1 MGRKILL
8 DLGPLC
14 RALGRQRSRF
24 ILIALEIALTLAI
37 ATNCVNLLM
46 DLRRVMLRPSGLDE
60 ANQISVAVRPFS
72 EDLRDEAA
80 GRQSR
85 LLDLERLRQI
95 PGVKAAI
102 ILNSIPLSGGGSS
115 TGRRPAG
122 TEITPVQ
129 APYFDVTSQ
138 AVQAFGVEI
147 SAGRDFVPEDF
158 LAEGGT
164 KNILISESL
173 GRKLFPEGNIV
184 GQKIQSRVGSDVQTI
199 VGVISTMS
207 SSWPDSDLY
216 GDAML
221 VPTQD
226 PGYREFSNFL
236 VRTEPGRRDEVAAL
250 VDRALLE
257 RHQGRLVEVQTMA
270 EVRGDTFRNSVG
282 LIRLLSAVVILLV
295 LVTALGIAGL
305 TSFSV
310 TQRIKQ
316 IGTRRAL
323 GATRLD
329 ILRYFLVENWIVT
342 TAGLIVGVAASLGLN
357 SALLSWADA
366 PRLSFALIAGGMLL
380 LWMVGLGA
388 AFAPARR
395 AMMLPPVIATRS
407 V

>member
-1 MGRKILL
+1 MGRKLLL

-37 ATNCVNLLM
+37 ATNCINLLI
-46 DLRRVMLRPSGLDE
+46 DLRNVMLRPSGMDE
-60 ANQISVAVRPFS
+60 ENQISVGVRPFS

-95 PGVKAAI
+95 PGVKAAAMI
-102 ILNSIPLSGGGSS
+102 NAVPLSGGGSS

-122 TEITPVQ
+122 SEITPIQ
-129 APYFDVTSQ
+129 APYFEVTNQ
-138 AVQAFGVEI
+138 AVQAFGVEL

-158 LAEGGT
+158 LIENN

-173 GRKLFPEGNIV
+173 GRKLFPEGNLV
-184 GQKIQSRVGSDVQTI
+184 GQKIQSRVGDEVQTI
-199 VGVISTMS
+199 VGVVATMS
-207 SSWPDSDLY
+207 SAWPDSSLY
-216 GDAML
+216 GDAIM
-221 VPTQD
+221 VPTVD
-226 PGYREFSNFL
+226 VGYREYSRFL

-250 VDRALLE
+250 IDRALLE

-282 LIRLLSAVVILLV
+282 LIRLLSGVVILLV

-342 TAGLIVGVAASLGLN
+342 TAGLVVGVAASLGLN
-357 SALLSWADA
+357 SALLNWADA
-366 PRLSFALIAGGMLL
+366 PRLSFALIAGGMVM

>member
-37 ATNCVNLLM
+37 ATNCVNLLL
-46 DLRRVMLRPSGLDE
+46 DLRRVMLRPSGMDE

-72 EDLRDEAA
+72 DDLRDDEA
-80 GRQSR
+80 GRQAR
-85 LLDLERLRQI
+85 RLDLERLRQI
-95 PGVKAAI
+95 PGVKAVVAI
-102 ILNSIPLSGGGSS
+102 SSMPLSGGGSS
-115 TGRRPAG
+115 SGRRAAG
-122 TEITPVQ
+122 SEINNIQ
-129 APYFDVTSQ
+129 APYFLVSDQ
-138 AVQAFGVEI
+138 AVAALGVELVE
-147 SAGRDFVPEDF
+147 GRELEPDDF
-158 LAEGGT
+158 LAE
-164 KNILISESL
+164 KNENILVTESF
-173 GRKLFPEGNIV
+173 GRKLFPEGSLV
-184 GQKIQSRVGSDVQTI
+184 GKKIENRTADVTQTI
-199 VGVISTMS
+199 VGVIATLSNA
-207 SSWPDSDLY
+207 WPDSSFY

-221 VPTQD
+221 VPSKD
-226 PGYREFSNFL
+226 PGFREFYRFL
-236 VRTEPGRRDEVAAL
+236 VRSEPGRRDEVAAL

-257 RHQGRLVEVQTMA
+257 RHQGRLIEVETMA
-270 EVRGDTFRNSVG
+270 EVRGDTFRDSVG
-282 LIRLLSAVVILLV
+282 LIRLLSGVVVLLV

-310 TQRIKQ
+310 TQRTKQ

-323 GATRLD
+323 GASRLD

-342 TAGLIVGVAASLGLN
+342 TAGLVVGIAASLALN

-366 PRLSFALIAGGMLL
+366 PKLSYALIGGGMLL
-380 LWMVGLGA
+380 LWLIGLGA

-395 AMMLPPVIATRS
+395 AMLLPPVIATRS

>member
-24 ILIALEIALTLAI
+24 VLIALEIALTLAI
-37 ATNCVNLLM
+37 VTNCVNLLL
-46 DLRRVMLRPSGLDE
+46 DLREVMMRPSGLDE
-60 ANQISVAVRPFS
+60 VNQIAVAVRPFAA
-72 EDLRDEAA
+72 DLHDEEAS
-80 GRQSR
+80 RQAR
-85 LLDLERLRQI
+85 RLDLERLRQI
-95 PGVKAAI
+95 PGVKSAVGI
-102 ILNSIPLSGGGSS
+102 SSMPLSGGGSS
-115 TGRRPAG
+115 TGRRPEG
-122 TEITPVQ
+122 SEVTPLQ
-129 APYFDVTSQ
+129 APYFNITEQ
-138 AVQAFGVEI
+138 AVQALGVEI
-147 SAGRDFVPEDF
+147 ASGRDFTPEDF
-158 LAEGGT
+158 VPTET
-164 KNILISESL
+164 PNILISDSL
-173 GRKLFPEGNIV
+173 ARKLFPDGDAV
-184 GQKIQSRVGSDVQTI
+184 GKKISSRIGDTTQTI
-199 VGVISTMS
+199 VGVLTRMS
-207 SSWPDSDLY
+207 SAWPDSTIY

-221 VPTQD
+221 VPDPD
-226 PGYREFSNFL
+226 PGSREFYRFL
-236 VRTEPGRRDEVAAL
+236 IRAEPGRRDEVAAL

-257 RHQGRLVEVQTMA
+257 RHEGRLIEVQTMS

-282 LIRLLSAVVILLV
+282 LIRLLSAVVVMLV

-323 GATRLD
+323 GASRMD

-342 TAGLIVGVAASLGLN
+342 TAGLLVGIAASLGLN

-366 PRLSFALIAGGMLL
+366 PRLSFALIAGGMVL
-380 LWMVGLGA
+380 LWAIGLGA

>member
-1 MGRKILL
+1 MGRKLLL

-37 ATNCVNLLM
+37 ATNCINLLI
-46 DLRRVMLRPSGLDE
+46 DLRNVMLRPSGMDE
-60 ANQISVAVRPFS
+60 ENQISVGVRPFS

-95 PGVKAAI
+95 PGVKAAAMI
-102 ILNSIPLSGGGSS
+102 NAVPLSGGGSS

-122 TEITPVQ
+122 SEITPIQ
-129 APYFDVTSQ
+129 APYFEVTNQ
-138 AVQAFGVEI
+138 AVQAFGVEL

-158 LAEGGT
+158 LIENN

-173 GRKLFPEGNIV
+173 GRKLFPEGNLV
-184 GQKIQSRVGSDVQTI
+184 GQKIQSRVGDEVQTI
-199 VGVISTMS
+199 VGVVATMS
-207 SSWPDSDLY
+207 SAWPDSSLY
-216 GDAML
+216 GDAIM
-221 VPTQD
+221 VPTVD
-226 PGYREFSNFL
+226 VGFREYSRFL

-250 VDRALLE
+250 IDRALLE
-257 RHQGRLVEVQTMA
+257 RHQGRLIEVQTMA

-282 LIRLLSAVVILLV
+282 LIRLLSGVVILLV

-342 TAGLIVGVAASLGLN
+342 TAGLVVGVAASLGLN
-357 SALLSWADA
+357 SALLNWADA
-366 PRLSFALIAGGMLL
+366 PRLSFALIAGGMVM